1 MVIST
6 VEKEIDVYED
16 IHVEVEAD
24 TGSIFLGN
32 THFFMERKTFERL
45 LFTMQA
51 ALLEE
56 EMLGN
61 YGDIS

>member
-6 VEKEIDVYED
+6 VEKEKEVYEE
-16 IHVEVEAD
+16 IHVEVEPD

-56 EMLGN
+56 EMLAGQPN
-61 YGDIS
+61 D

>member
-6 VEKEIDVYED
+6 VENETDVYED
-16 IHVEVEAD
+16 IHVEIEAD
-24 TGSIFLGN
+24 SGSIFLGN

-45 LFTMQA
+45 LFTMQG

-56 EMLGN
+56 ELLAGQVE
-61 YGDIS
+61 

>member
-6 VEKEIDVYED
+6 VEKEKEVYEE
-16 IHVEVEAD
+16 IHVEIEPD

-45 LFTMQA
+45 LFTMQT

-56 EMLGN
+56 EMLAGQVE
-61 YGDIS
+61 